1 MGLTFKGKAPTQRGG
16 SPEPENPPHPGVWLS
31 TPEAAGRGQRQVAPS
46 AARRGK
52 LRRMGPRGVS
62 GFGDRRDRNDLGK
75 NSFRGMDGARVVF
88 QSVRDERVLG

>member
-1 MGLTFKGKAPTQRGG
+1 MPR
-16 SPEPENPPHPGVWLS
+16 
-31 TPEAAGRGQRQVAPS
+31 EAEEDGAE
-46 AARRGK
+46 
-52 LRRMGPRGVS
+52 GVS

>member
-16 SPEPENPPHPGVWLS
+16 SPEPENPPPPRRVAQHTRGSRPR
-31 TPEAAGRGQRQVAPS
+31 PEAG
-46 AARRGK
+46 
-52 LRRMGPRGVS
+52 GPQCRTPREAEEDGAEGVS